1 MLSVYIMHIG
11 SQFQVE
17 VTLQMFS
24 EEGILF
30 DTFIR
35 PQGYRK
41 GFFGGVSNSNWN
53 YFNYLQFFNY
63 LQLINYLHGCQ

>member
-1 MLSVYIMHIG
+1 MHIG

-41 GFFGGVSNSNWN
+41 GFFGGWVTVIVISFIICN
-53 YFNYLQFFNY
+53 F
-63 LQLINYLHGCQ
+63 LIICN